1 MKKTSLSA
9 AHQLCLLSGMLILV
23 LISSVYVVYAKH
35 LNRDL
40 YIKLQRIEDVK
51 EGMEV
56 RWGQLQLEQSTFG
69 KHSKIESIA
78 RTQLNM
84 VVPSSEDIVMVKR

>member
-1 MKKTSLSA
+1 MKETSLSA
-9 AHQLCLLSGMLILV
+9 VHQLWLLSGILILV

-40 YIKLQRIEDVK
+40 YIKLQRVENVK
-51 EGMEV
+51 ESMDI

-84 VVPSSEDIVMVKR
+84 VVPSSEDIVMIKR